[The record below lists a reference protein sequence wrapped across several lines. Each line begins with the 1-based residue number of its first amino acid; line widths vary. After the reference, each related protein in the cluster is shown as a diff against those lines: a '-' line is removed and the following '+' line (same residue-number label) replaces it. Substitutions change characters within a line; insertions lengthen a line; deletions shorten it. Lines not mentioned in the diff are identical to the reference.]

1 MSTLI
6 ELLRDDIDKALGRKG
21 EKLLNMVEV
30 YGGEFTSAEVMQHG
44 TASPV
49 CLIACLGW
57 TPSSNKRISNARS
70 VRFGFFV
77 MTKGA
82 KRAERMLQA
91 ISICERLSGY
101 LQDWKPSELSECV
114 DKFEEPTAENL
125 YSRATDTKGLG
136 LWLVRASIDVSYC
149 KQRFPVAQYGS
160 VEAYMNTLIA
170 PTYTI
175 ESDALTT
182 ATEPLNEVTQPQ
194 IENTLHLNNQT
205 IGVNDDTTTN

>member
-57 TPSSNKRISNARS
+57 TPSSNKRIPNARS

-82 KRAERMLQA
+82 KRANRMMQA
-91 ISICERLSGY
+91 ISICERLCGY
-101 LQDWKPSELSECV
+101 LQDWKSAELGECV
-114 DKFEEPTAENL
+114 GKFDEPTAENL

-149 KQRFPVAQYGS
+149 KQRFPVAQHGS

-170 PTYTI
+170 PRI
-175 ESDALTT
+175 EIVTDGLSEAQPSERPTEASADLTQNVN
-182 ATEPLNEVTQPQ
+182 LNH
-194 IENTLHLNNQT
+194 ND
-205 IGVNDDTTTN
+205 IGVDDE